1 MLRFELQV
9 GVVVKVFGIYSVMLD
24 LVIEG
29 ELLECR
35 VEFRKVVYREL
46 QNRNVEQL
54 QDKTCIRLKM
64 SLDRYIKH

>member
-1 MLRFELQV
+1 MRFELQV